1 VRRTVALADAE
12 GVAAVTIR
20 RLATE
25 LRVTPMALYWHFPSK
40 EDLLDAAVDA
50 VLAEVAGVGAAG
62 PWQRRFTALIEELV
76 AALRAHQ
83 WVIAAGADRA
93 LMREPGLEITDR
105 ALDALR
111 DGGFGPQAA
120 ANLARSVL
128 HTVLGLVAGDP
139 GPGPTRSAA
148 DVADQERRTRQRL
161 ESLPADRYPRVVEA
175 AAPLA
180 ACADADD
187 YYRAG
192 LDLLLA
198 GVAALAPGSAQRPT
212 AART

>member
-20 RLATE
+20 RLATG
-25 LRVTPMALYWHFPSK
+25 LRVTPMALYWHFASK
-40 EDLLDAAVDA
+40 EELLDAAVDA
-50 VLAEVAGVGAAG
+50 VLAEVAGVRAAG
-62 PWQRRFTALIEELV
+62 PWQRRFAALIEALV
-76 AALRAHQ
+76 AALRAHP
-83 WVIAAGADRA
+83 WAVAAGADRA
-93 LMREPGLEITDR
+93 LMREPGLKVTDR

-111 DGGFGPQAA
+111 DGGFAPQAA

-139 GPGPTRSAA
+139 GPGPTVSAA
-148 DVADQERRTRQRL
+148 DVAEQERRTRQRL
-161 ESLPADRYPRVVEA
+161 ESVPADRYPRVVEA

-180 ACADADD
+180 ACTDPDD

-198 GVAALAPGSAQRPT
+198 GVTALAHRSPGRST
-212 AART
+212 ATRA